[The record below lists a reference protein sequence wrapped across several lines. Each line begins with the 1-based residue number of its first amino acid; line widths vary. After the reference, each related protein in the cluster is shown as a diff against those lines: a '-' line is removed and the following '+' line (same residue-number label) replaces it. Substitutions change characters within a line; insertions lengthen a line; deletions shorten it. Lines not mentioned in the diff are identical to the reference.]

1 MPPKHIVANEEEE
14 SYQKEDNGIMGTTD
28 IGYINKNNQRNN
40 GRTSIPGTDFG
51 QWFYDMECLNCGHK
65 YYANGSNI
73 YEKKCPNCQN
83 QSTAKSKGATKGK
96 KTTEEGYINRN
107 QQENLGKTTEPGTDY
122 GQWYYQMKCLH
133 CGHLY
138 KANGSDVFQRKCPK
152 CQGGR
157 P

>member
-40 GRTSIPGTDFG
+40 GRTSIPGTDLG
-51 QWFYDMECLNCGHK
+51 QWFYDMECLNCGHR
-65 YYANGSNI
+65 YYANG
-73 YEKKCPNCQN
+73 
-83 QSTAKSKGATKGK
+83 
-96 KTTEEGYINRN
+96 
-107 QQENLGKTTEPGTDY
+107 
-122 GQWYYQMKCLH
+122 H
-133 CGHLY
+133 
-138 KANGSDVFQRKCPK
+138 DVWLRICPK